1 MDSRLN
7 SLSDLLG
14 GPVLVTGHTGFKGT
28 WLTLLL
34 EQLGVEV
41 VGYSLAPEIDSL
53 YTRLGRQRKILEEYA
68 DIRDLAS
75 VQNFIKRTRPT
86 AIIHLAAQPLVI
98 ESYKTPRETFETN
111 VLGTVNLLDS
121 AFQSTSTKAFLSIT
135 TDKVYKNDNLGQA
148 FKESDALSGKDPYS
162 ASKVGSE
169 AAIAAWQQIA
179 KSLGGPRVVATRA
192 GNVIGGG
199 DWAKDRL
206 IPDLIRGF
214 SRGEVVQVRNPLS
227 TRPWQHVLDPLIG
240 YLLTLQEVLK
250 GNHIESINF
259 GPIETSLAVKE
270 VVEIASDRWGASA
283 VVKVETSSGSVLE
296 ASKLELD
303 SLLAMQLLDWKPA
316 WDQKRA
322 IQTTIDWWKGFF
334 IEEENPYDLCRRDI
348 EFALKCISS

>member
-7 SLSDLLG
+7 SLSKLLS

-41 VGYSLAPEIDSL
+41 VGYSLAPEVDSI
-53 YTRLGRQRKILEEYA
+53 YARIGRQGRILEEFA
-68 DIRDLAS
+68 DIRDLTS
-75 VQNFIKRTRPT
+75 VQKFINRIQPV

-98 ESYKTPRETFETN
+98 ESYKSPRETFETN

-121 AFQSTSTKAFLSIT
+121 AFRSSQTKAFLSIT
-135 TDKVYKNDNLGQA
+135 TDKVYRNDNTGQA

-179 KSLGGPRVVATRA
+179 KSSGGPKVVATRA

-199 DWAKDRL
+199 DWAKNRL

-214 SRGEVVQVRNPLS
+214 SKGEVVQVRNPLS
-227 TRPWQHVLDPLIG
+227 TRPWQHVLDPLVG

-250 GNHIESINF
+250 GSQIESINF
-259 GPIETSLAVKE
+259 GPIETSLTVKE
-270 VVEIASDRWGASA
+270 VVEIARDRWGASA
-283 VVKVETSSGSVLE
+283 VVKVETSPGLEFE

-303 SLLAMQLLDWKPA
+303 SQLATQLLDWKPA
-316 WDQKRA
+316 WDQKSA
-322 IQTTIDWWKGFF
+322 VQATIDWWKCIFTAR
-334 IEEENPYDLCRRDI
+334 EKPADLCQHDI
-348 EFALKCISS
+348 EFVLKRISL

>member
-1 MDSRLN
+1 MHSRLN
-7 SLSDLLG
+7 SLRNILD

-34 EQLGVEV
+34 EELGVEV
-41 VGYSLAPEIDSL
+41 VGYSLPPEADSL
-53 YTRLGRQRKILEEYA
+53 YVRLGREGKVLEEYA
-68 DIRDLAS
+68 DVRDLSS
-75 VQNFIKRTRPT
+75 VQNFISRTKPV

-98 ESYKTPRETFETN
+98 ESYKSPRETFETN
-111 VLGTVNLLDS
+111 VLGTVNMLDA
-121 AFQSTSTKAFLSIT
+121 AFQASQIKAFIAIT
-135 TDKVYKNDNLGQA
+135 TDKVYRNDNRGIA

-179 KSLGGPRVVATRA
+179 KSVGGPKVVATRA

-214 SRGEVVQVRNPLS
+214 SLGEVVQVRNPAS

-240 YLLTLQEVLK
+240 YLLTMQEVLK
-250 GNHIESINF
+250 GNNIEAINF
-259 GPIETSLAVKE
+259 GPRETSLAVSE
-270 VVEIASDRWGASA
+270 VVHIAKKSWGESAIVKMDRSSDP
-283 VVKVETSSGSVLE
+283 VYE

-303 SLLAMQLLDWKPA
+303 SLLAKELLDWDPV
-316 WDQKRA
+316 WDQKSA
-322 IQTTIDWWKGFF
+322 VQATTEWWKGLFL
-334 IEEENPYDLCRRDI
+334 EGKEPAKLCQNDI
-348 EFALKCISS
+348 QFALNGASL

>member
-7 SLSDLLG
+7 SLGDLLG

-41 VGYSLAPEIDSL
+41 VGYSLAPEVDSL
-53 YTRLGRQRKILEEYA
+53 YTRIGRQRKILEEFA

-121 AFQSTSTKAFLSIT
+121 AFQSNSTKAFLSIT
-135 TDKVYKNDNLGQA
+135 TDKVYKNDNQGQA

-179 KSLGGPRVVATRA
+179 KSSGGPRVVATRA

-214 SRGEVVQVRNPLS
+214 SKGEVVQVRNPLS

-250 GNHIESINF
+250 GTHIESINF

-283 VVKVETSSGSVLE
+283 VVKVEPSSGSVLE

-316 WDQKRA
+316 WDQKSA

-334 IEEENPYDLCRRDI
+334 IEEENPDDLCRRDI